1 MSLTI
6 SLSVTNEKLQIPRK
20 QINKQREEFGKLM
33 ARITY
38 QEKGLEIIENYP
50 SVPSRARQQ

>member
-1 MSLTI
+1 M
-6 SLSVTNEKLQIPRK
+6 QPRK

-38 QEKGLEIIENYP
+38 QGKGLEIIENYP